1 MRLQIFKFSNS
12 QILFFFLSFTF
23 ISCQHNKKAEAIKDA
38 SPYFTYFIG
47 DKNEGVFR
55 GVDFNVSPDELKSK
69 EKSKL
74 YESTTDHLFY
84 EFSYPKDS
92 TPFAEYANVEYFFDE
107 NNKLD
112 IITTDIYLSDSLQ
125 EEKLKNSLIQYYN
138 ERYGKSEMDDYAY
151 DVWKGTFKDKKS
163 GEKQKY
169 TVALKPL
176 ENDNGV
182 TLEYVR
188 E

>member
-1 MRLQIFKFSNS
+1 ML
-12 QILFFFLSFTF
+12 
-23 ISCQHNKKAEAIKDA
+23 
-38 SPYFTYFIG
+38 
-47 DKNEGVFR
+47 R
-55 GVDFNVSPDELKSK
+55 GVDFNISQDELKK
-69 EKSKL
+69 IEKSKL
-74 YESTTDHLFY
+74 YESTSDHLFY

-112 IITTDIYLSDSLQ
+112 IITTDIYLSDSFQEVTLQ
-125 EEKLKNSLIQYYN
+125 KKFIEYYN
-138 ERYGKSEMDDYAY
+138 KRYGNSKNDDYAY
-151 DVWKGTFKDKKS
+151 DVWNGSFKDKTFGAKH
-163 GEKQKY
+163 KY

-188 E
+188 VIISNRIFFIFRFLKVILYSQSRVVSL